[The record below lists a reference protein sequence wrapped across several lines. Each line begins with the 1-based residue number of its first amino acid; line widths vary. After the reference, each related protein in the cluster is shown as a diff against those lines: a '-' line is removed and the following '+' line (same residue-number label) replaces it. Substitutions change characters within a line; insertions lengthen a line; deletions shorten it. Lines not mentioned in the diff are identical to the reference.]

1 MTIPISRKLSLN
13 PQLNLILCLPRSKK
27 FQQQQVNDLQNLV
40 HKFNGSDVSDSNIDT
55 YGKEM
60 INLDKRSNLGD
71 NNGESGGVI
80 ESETES
86 TRKILVNGLFT
97 FGDDGE
103 EYTRLEMEMSRKM
116 KGRMEKE
123 KMAKGSIKVMQE
135 SSEPISVPFERPLL
149 DKEVGNIKIKADG
162 LNNELAVM

>member
-1 MTIPISRKLSLN
+1 M
-13 PQLNLILCLPRSKK
+13 ILCLPRSKK

-86 TRKILVNGLFT
+86 TRKIL
-97 FGDDGE
+97 GE
-103 EYTRLEMEMSRKM
+103 SVLWNKLES
-116 KGRMEKE
+116 
-123 KMAKGSIKVMQE
+123 
-135 SSEPISVPFERPLL
+135 
-149 DKEVGNIKIKADG
+149 
-162 LNNELAVM
+162 